1 MSIQGDPMSE
11 STGKFTKFT
20 VLLIKSVRVTQTR
33 TCVASARSHTSTAYA
48 RYCHVVFF
56 AQIRQKLTSSLPVR
70 SDILLA
76 V

>member
-33 TCVASARSHTSTAYA
+33 TCVASAHSHTCTAYA
-48 RYCHVVFF
+48 LYIVMMCSWHRYG
-56 AQIRQKLTSSLPVR
+56 KN
-70 SDILLA
+70 
-76 V
+76 